1 MFLGRNRF
9 TAGSFSGE
17 GEGFVNQDPGF
28 LNQGNPPM
36 PNGLQRF
43 LAKKGINSP
52 NDLFNRVQNAPR
64 MSFRRGQ

>member
-1 MFLGRNRF
+1 MEREKGLSVKIQ
-9 TAGSFSGE
+9 GS
-17 GEGFVNQDPGF
+17 
-28 LNQGNPPM
+28 LITGNPPM